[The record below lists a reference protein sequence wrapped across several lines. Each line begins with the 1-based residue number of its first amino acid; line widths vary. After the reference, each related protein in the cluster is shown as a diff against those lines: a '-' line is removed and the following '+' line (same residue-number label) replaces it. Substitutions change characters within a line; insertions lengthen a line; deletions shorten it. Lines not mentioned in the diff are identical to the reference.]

1 MKRTLSLIAI
11 ASVAAMAAPVKFG
24 AGAAVG
30 YNILSVGDDLKGTE
44 AKAANFGV
52 AVGPTAAYQINDQFS
67 VGAGVSFLY
76 DMYGMEV
83 EGMDWETGEAKTSDR
98 DVSLMSLGFQIA
110 PAFQINEKFSVKA
123 GYQWDMPLAGTM
135 SNDGGDL
142 DIVWAPSKGSDLG
155 EKEVG
160 VVSVH
165 NIVLGGAYSI
175 NEKLAVTLQGKFALN
190 GMYAEY
196 KENEETGEMGDLDGA
211 RKSSENVT
219 GHQVAVGVSYSF
231 N

>member
-67 VGAGVSFLY
+67 VGAGVSFLF
-76 DMYGMEV
+76 DMYAMEEKYV
-83 EGMDWETGEAKTSDR
+83 DEESGASATY
-98 DVSLMSLGFQIA
+98 DVDNSLMSLGFQIA
-110 PAFQINEKFSVKA
+110 PAYQINEKISVKV
-123 GYQWDMPLAGTM
+123 GYEWDMPLAGT
-135 SNDGGDL
+135 SSTDAGDVDL
-142 DIVWAPSKGSDLG
+142 VWAPSKAKDIGD
-155 EKEVG
+155 KEQP

-165 NIVLGGAYSI
+165 NIVLGGSYGI

-190 GMYAEY
+190 GMGPEY
-196 KENEETGEMGDLDGA
+196 KDNGDLDGA
-211 RKSSENVT
+211 RKSSENIT